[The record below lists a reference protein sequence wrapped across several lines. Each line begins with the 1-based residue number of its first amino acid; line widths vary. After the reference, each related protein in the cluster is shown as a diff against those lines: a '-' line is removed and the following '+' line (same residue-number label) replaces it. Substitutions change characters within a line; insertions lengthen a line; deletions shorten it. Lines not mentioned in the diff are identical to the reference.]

1 MTFKRTGPGVA
12 TLHAALKDLDGVL
25 GKTGWFETA
34 HYPDGPPVAYVATIH
49 EFGTDRIPA
58 RPFMRPA
65 VADHGQ
71 QWLDQLA
78 QGAKACLNGGPS
90 ARDVLEM
97 VALGAAGNVA
107 EKIQAVTS
115 PPLSP
120 VTIKRKGFEKPLVD
134 TGQMIQSVT
143 GKAEAAGA

>member
-1 MTFKRTGPGVA
+1 MTVRREGPGTDRLLVA
-12 TLHAALKDLDGVL
+12 LEGFDGLQAKV
-25 GKTGWFETA
+25 GWFESAT
-34 HYPDGPPVAYVATIH
+34 YPEGTPVAYVATIQ
-49 EFGTDRIPA
+49 EFGTPRIPA

-71 QWLDQLA
+71 EWLDQLA
-78 QGAKACLNGGPS
+78 DGARVSLNGGLS
-90 ARDVLEM
+90 ASDVLEL

-120 VTIKRKGFEKPLVD
+120 VTVKRKGFAKPLVD
-134 TGQMIQSVT
+134 TGQMLGSVT
-143 GKAEAAGA
+143 GKVERE